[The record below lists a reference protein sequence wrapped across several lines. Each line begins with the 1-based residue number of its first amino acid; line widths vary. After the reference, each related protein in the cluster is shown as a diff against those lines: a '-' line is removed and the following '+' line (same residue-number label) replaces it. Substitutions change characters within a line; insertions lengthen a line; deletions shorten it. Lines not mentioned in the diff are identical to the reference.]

1 MQFRINKGGTDMSMI
16 SFAAMPIGIEA
27 RSTDQSFK
35 TIVLFSG
42 LGLVASISLMA
53 IGVDPSAIS
62 I

>member
-16 SFAAMPIGIEA
+16 SLAAMPIGIEA
-27 RSTDQSFK
+27 HSTDHSFK
-35 TIVLFSG
+35 TIVLFSC

-53 IGVDPSAIS
+53 IGVDLSAIS